1 MNKSLKAVLISTL
14 LLSQILAFSYQESF
28 TTAFEKYQQYIKEQE
43 EKLAKEVNPSDEQLR
58 EFFKNVDFNRGFQ
71 PSQKEIKT
79 QVKSD
84 FKNVDFNRG
93 FQPSQKEIKTQVQ
106 SEIPLKA
113 KSELPTQF
121 SWSDVDGVNYLTMT
135 LNQANPSYCGAGW
148 AFAATS
154 ALSDRIKIQR
164 KATWP
169 DINIGVQQLLS
180 CDTQDMGCLGGDD
193 LSAYEW
199 IHENTIP
206 DQTCSI
212 YQASGYTQGL
222 ECSDFIMCGNCDPGK
237 AFCYPVERYHNYTIT
252 EYGKVSGEQKMMNE
266 IHERG
271 PISCAIENT
280 YELETYT
287 GGILSD
293 TAGSKIDLNHV
304 VSVVGWGV
312 DDETNTPYWFVRN
325 SWGEAWGM
333 HGFFKI
339 ERGNNANGIES
350 RCHYAVPKDTWSEY
364 DEFIATNNKLILRE
378 SSQSEF
384 LKKQHI
390 RKSEYQPLSQEEEVY
405 HKLQGTN
412 YENNGDGELPLQ
424 FDWRNVNGVN
434 YMSFSTN
441 QHIPHYCGSCWAQG
455 SASSLADRMNILR
468 KGKWPQASVSVQ
480 SIINCKWGGSCNG
493 GNALLVY
500 HHSKQQGGIPTLTCQ
515 NYQSQNPS
523 VSVCDET
530 NKCKQCYPTKYG
542 VQACIPVSKFKE
554 YPKFTVDSYSQYL
567 PYATK
572 AIQKEIMNRGPV
584 SCVMMVTD
592 RFTEYVA
599 GIYSEKT
606 DFIGTD
612 HIIQLLGWGNDGE
625 QDYWIG
631 RNSWGT
637 YWGEY
642 GYFRISMDNF
652 ENLNIA
658 QGCSW
663 GVPIVE
669 EYAKY

>member
-1 MNKSLKAVLISTL
+1 MSKSLKAVLISTL
-14 LLSQILAFSYQESF
+14 LLSQILAFSYKESF

-79 QVKSD
+79 QVKS
-84 FKNVDFNRG
+84 
-93 FQPSQKEIKTQVQ
+93 
-106 SEIPLKA
+106 EIPLKA

-121 SWSDVDGVNYLTMT
+121 SWSDVDGVNYLTLTM
-135 LNQANPSYCGAGW
+135 NQANPSYCGAGW

-164 KATWP
+164 KAQWP

-180 CDTQDMGCLGGDD
+180 CDTQNQGCFGGDD
-193 LSAYEW
+193 LQAYKW
-199 IHENTIP
+199 IYDNDIP

-212 YQASGYTQGL
+212 YQAQGYNQGL
-222 ECSDFIMCGNCDPGK
+222 ECSDFIMCGNCMAGD
-237 AFCYPVERYHNYTIT
+237 AFCYPIKNYLKYSIN

-312 DDETNTPYWFVRN
+312 DGETNTPYWFVRN
-325 SWGEAWGM
+325 SWGEAWGI

-364 DEFIATNNKLILRE
+364 DEFVAKNNELILIDSE
-378 SSQSEF
+378 NSKYLFEQMKKQSEIIKPEEYF
-384 LKKQHI
+384 KEYKQQ
-390 RKSEYQPLSQEEEVY
+390 YGEEFTFKNETETEME
-405 HKLQGTN
+405 QI
-412 YENNGDGELPLQ
+412 YETDGEVLPKS
-424 FDWRNVNGVN
+424 FDYRNVKGVN
-434 YMSFSTN
+434 YMSWTTN
-441 QHIPHYCGSCWAQG
+441 QHIPVYCGSCWAQ
-455 SASSLADRMNILR
+455 ASTSTIADRLNILR
-468 KGKWPQASVSVQ
+468 KNKWPQSALSVQ
-480 SIINCKWGGSCNG
+480 TLINCYWGGSCNG
-493 GNALLVY
+493 GYPYLVY
-500 HHSKQQGGIPTLTCQ
+500 NNIKKHGGIPVMTCQ
-515 NYQSQNPS
+515 QYNAKNPS
-523 VSVCDET
+523 VVSCGEV
-530 NKCKQCYPTKYG
+530 NKCVQCFPTKYG
-542 VQACIPVSKFKE
+542 IQSCVPVSKFKE
-554 YPKFTVDSYSQYL
+554 DYPKVQIEKFGQL
-567 PYATK
+567 KPYNNEQIK
-572 AIQKEIMNRGPV
+572 QEIYKRGPV
-584 SCVMMVTD
+584 SCTMAVTEK
-592 RFTEYVA
+592 FAKYVS
-599 GIYSEKT
+599 GIFEEKT
-606 DFIGTD
+606 TSVIID
-612 HIIQLLGWGNDGE
+612 HLIQLLGWGETEDG
-625 QDYWIG
+625 QQYWIG

-642 GYFRISMDNF
+642 GYFKITMDIKN
-652 ENLNIA
+652 NLNVA
-658 QGCSW
+658 QACTW
-663 GVPIVE
+663 AVPIVE
-669 EYAKY
+669 DGK

>member
-14 LLSQILAFSYQESF
+14 LLSQILAFSYKESF

-79 QVKSD
+79 QVKS
-84 FKNVDFNRG
+84 
-93 FQPSQKEIKTQVQ
+93 
-106 SEIPLKA
+106 EIPLKA

-121 SWSDVDGVNYLTMT
+121 SWSDVDGVNYLTLT

-164 KATWP
+164 KAQWP

-193 LSAYEW
+193 LSAYKW

-325 SWGEAWGM
+325 SWGEAWGI

-364 DEFIATNNKLILRE
+364 DEYIANNDKLVLRE
-378 SSQSEF
+378 TTHSDF
-384 LKKQHI
+384 LKVQN
-390 RKSEYQPLSQEEEVY
+390 RKSEHISLTQLEKDELSLKYGAEMENTQEVDIEIP
-405 HKLQGTN
+405 KS
-412 YENNGDGELPLQ
+412 
-424 FDWRNVNGVN
+424 FDWRNVEGVN
-434 YMSFSTN
+434 YMSWNTN

-455 SASSLADRMNILR
+455 TTSSLADRMNILR
-468 KGKWPQASVSVQ
+468 KGKWPQAAVSVQ
-480 SIINCKWGGSCNG
+480 AVVNCYWGGSCNG
-493 GNALLVY
+493 GNGLLVY
-500 HHSKQQGGIPTLTCQ
+500 RSAKKNGIPVMTCQ
-515 NYQSQNPS
+515 NYQSRNPS
-523 VSVCDET
+523 VITCDESHR
-530 NKCKQCYPTKYG
+530 CKQCYPTKYG
-542 VQACIPVSKFKE
+542 VEACIPVSKYKE
-554 YPKFTVDSYSQYL
+554 YPKITVDKFGAIL
-567 PYATK
+567 PYSIEK
-572 AIQKEIMNRGPV
+572 VQEEIMKRGPT
-584 SCVMMVTD
+584 SCTMSVTD
-592 RFTEYVA
+592 RFTQYVS
-599 GIYSEKT
+599 GVYSEKT
-606 DFIGTD
+606 PTIFVD
-612 HIIQLLGWGNDGE
+612 HIVQLLGWGVTQDGE
-625 QDYWIG
+625 ESYWIG

-642 GYFRISMDNF
+642 GYFRISMNNL
-652 ENLNIA
+652 ENLNII

-663 GVPIVE
+663 GTPVLNDE
-669 EYAKY
+669 NSY